1 MSFHR
6 IRSMFRSVS
15 GWPAVLLEQREE
27 RALRQELD
35 VLCEHAEQATGEE
48 GCDVLGLVAG
58 RFEGARD
65 RGEVAS
71 DFASDGGRGARRV
84 EFRRLEPDPPQA
96 LAHVRARQVG
106 ELDPVG
112 AGVGERRVGAA
123 GARELGVELD
133 HVPDVDDHQEGRAA
147 LGGRE
152 GPGVVLG
159 LSAGAQQRVV
169 EALGL
174 RPLTDLLGLEDE
186 RAAPVAVD
194 EARAGAAVAVGEGH
208 PALEDVG
215 VVARVLARRIGGG
228 HVEECAELPDEELV
242 VRALRA

>member
-1 MSFHR
+1 
-6 IRSMFRSVS
+6 MFRSVS
-15 GWPAVLLEQREE
+15 AGLRYFSSSARNAPLGRSSTSSANMLNRQRVRKAATYSGLWPADSRE
-27 RALRQELD
+27 RATAARWPATSR
-35 VLCEHAEQATGEE
+35 VTAAE
-48 GCDVLGLVAG
+48 
-58 RFEGARD
+58 ARV
-65 RGEVAS
+65 GSSSVGS
-71 DFASDGGRGARRV
+71 SQTRR
-84 EFRRLEPDPPQA
+84 RRS
-96 LAHVRARQVG
+96 RTSGSRQVG

-174 RPLTDLLGLEDE
+174 GPLTDLLRLEDE
-186 RAAPVAVD
+186 CAAPVAVD
-194 EARAGAAVAVGEGH
+194 EARACAAVAVGEGH